1 MLAIALLALVI
12 AGTDAS
18 PHPMPQGV
26 TANIA
31 PSGSP
36 PAACKLDYNGSFGI
50 AVMNAT
56 GAVGAAVA
64 SQSSEYASLARQI
77 PEHLRLT
84 SLTTFIW

>member
-64 SQSSEYASLARQI
+64 SQSSEYASLARQN
-77 PEHLRLT
+77 PEHLRLS
-84 SLTTFIW
+84 SLIPLSW